1 VIVTMTPL
9 QVFTEPD
16 GQRRF
21 LAPFLPAP
29 RVTRRDQGQADP
41 PDHITE
47 AVVTET
53 VRAAADHPVPP
64 KLQRAQNS
72 GAAE

>member
-9 QVFTEPD
+9 QVFTKPD

-29 RVTRRDQGQADP
+29 RVTRRDQGQAGP
-41 PDHITE
+41 PGHITE

-53 VRAAADHPVPP
+53 VRAAADHGPVLP
-64 KLQRAQNS
+64 KLRRA
-72 GAAE
+72 AK

>member
-1 VIVTMTPL
+1 MTPL
-9 QVFTEPD
+9 RAVSKPD

-64 KLQRAQNS
+64 KLQRA
-72 GAAE
+72 AK

>member
-9 QVFTEPD
+9 QVFSKPD

-29 RVTRRDQGQADP
+29 RVTRRDQGQAGP

-53 VRAAADHPVPP
+53 VRAAADHGPVPP
-64 KLQRAQNS
+64 KLPRA
-72 GAAE
+72 AK

>member
-1 VIVTMTPL
+1 MTPL
-9 QVFTEPD
+9 RAVSKPD

-29 RVTRRDQGQADP
+29 RVTRRDQGQAGP
-41 PDHITE
+41 PGHLTG

-53 VRAAADHPVPP
+53 VRAAAGHGPVPP
-64 KLQRAQNS
+64 KLPRA
-72 GAAE
+72 AK

>member
-1 VIVTMTPL
+1 VIVTMTPW
-9 QVFTEPD
+9 QVFSKLD

-29 RVTRRDQGQADP
+29 RVTRRDQGQADA
-41 PDHITE
+41 PDHIIE

-53 VRAAADHPVPP
+53 IRRSRPRPVLPKLRRAA
-64 KLQRAQNS
+64 K
-72 GAAE
+72 